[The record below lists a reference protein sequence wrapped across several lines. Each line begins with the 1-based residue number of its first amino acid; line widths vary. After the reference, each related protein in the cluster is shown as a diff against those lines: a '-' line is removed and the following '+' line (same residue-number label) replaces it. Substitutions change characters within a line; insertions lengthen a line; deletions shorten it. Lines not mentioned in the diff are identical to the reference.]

1 MATFARMHVGEHIKA
16 IREKRGLLQKEVSA
30 ELGLDKSVYS
40 KIERGAREVKVEEL
54 KKLAG
59 LFDMSI
65 DQIVNYEEDMPR
77 EVTLEDKTS
86 NEQMKLFNQL
96 EEEDKKAVF
105 HIIDKMLTQKKFK
118 EFFEQNVAK

>member
-1 MATFARMHVGEHIKA
+1 MHVGEHIKA
-16 IREKRGLLQKEVSA
+16 IREKLGLLQKEVSA

-59 LFDMSI
+59 LFNMSI

-77 EVTLEDKTS
+77 EVTLEDKTG

-96 EEEDKKAVF
+96 DEEDKKAVF

>member
-16 IREKRGLLQKEVSA
+16 IREKLGLLQKEVSA

-65 DQIVNYEEDMPR
+65 DQIVNYEDDMPR

-96 EEEDKKAVF
+96 EEDDKKAVF